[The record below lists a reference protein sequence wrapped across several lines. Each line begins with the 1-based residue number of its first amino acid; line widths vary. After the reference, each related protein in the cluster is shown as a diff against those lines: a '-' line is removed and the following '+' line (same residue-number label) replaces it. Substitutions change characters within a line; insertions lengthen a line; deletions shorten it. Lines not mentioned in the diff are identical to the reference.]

1 MLISYF
7 HLFFSL
13 GNELPDFG
21 QKLGRILEQDLDLP
35 GIDILQQQ
43 EEELHKLPDQAD
55 QLLHLP
61 TSSAAPP
68 PIDDSSE
75 YLTDEMIEELEA
87 AADYGSGWFGKEDDG
102 FVPHPTVGEDEWTM
116 ATSESTRVSKHLYEV
131 I

>member
-1 MLISYF
+1 MLKLIRKQITLNFS
-7 HLFFSL
+7 SL

-21 QKLGRILEQDLDLP
+21 RKIGKILEEDLNLP

-43 EEELHKLPDQAD
+43 EQQYELHKLPDQAD

-61 TSSAAPP
+61 TSTAAPP
-68 PIDDSSE
+68 PTADSSE

-87 AADYGSGWFGKEDDG
+87 AADFGSGWFAKEDDG

-116 ATSESTRVSKHLYEV
+116 ATSESNRVS
-131 I
+131 